1 MPKVLYCLINM
12 TVKKSKAFETGE
24 KSPLDFKVK
33 SVPPEKIKAHW
44 QKIFKII
51 AEQGKGARK

>member
-1 MPKVLYCLINM
+1 M

-24 KSPLDFKVK
+24 KSPLDFKIN

-44 QKIFKII
+44 QKILKVI
-51 AEQGKGARK
+51 AERGKKARK